1 MWVGVDEG
9 GRAYRVRW
17 EVILRLIEL
26 CGLGTRKLKHKVTT
40 SKYVPQLGEWV
51 SNFLK
56 FTGVCSLL
64 GGLLDSRKC
73 PLFSFSAGESTRL
86 ATFRGT
92 LGDWSCNGAFFAREI

>member
-26 CGLGTRKLKHKVTT
+26 CGLGTRKLKDKVTT
-40 SKYVPQLGEWV
+40 SKYVPQLGGWV

-56 FTGVCSLL
+56 FTGVAHFWEDCWIRESALCFL
-64 GGLLDSRKC
+64 
-73 PLFSFSAGESTRL
+73 SAGESTQL
-86 ATFRGT
+86 ATF
-92 LGDWSCNGAFFAREI
+92 